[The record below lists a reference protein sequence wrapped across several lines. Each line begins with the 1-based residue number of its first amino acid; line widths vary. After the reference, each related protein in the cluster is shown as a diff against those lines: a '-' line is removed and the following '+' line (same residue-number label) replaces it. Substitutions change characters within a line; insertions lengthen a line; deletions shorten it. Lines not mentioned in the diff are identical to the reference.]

1 MTNMDVVNKT
11 ILNAGAEHPIVQF
24 SVQTP
29 LAGGDIPFLSVI
41 GNGERFA
48 VEAFDRFCNDA
59 VVEISR
65 ETAKQLGQW
74 LTAEAGAWSE

>member
-24 SVQTP
+24 SAQTP
-29 LAGGDIPFLSVI
+29 LAGGATTFLSVI
-41 GNGERFA
+41 GNGEHFA
-48 VEAFDRFCNDA
+48 VEAFDRFGHDA

-74 LTAEAGAWSE
+74 LTAQAGAWSE

>member
-1 MTNMDVVNKT
+1 MEVVNKT

-29 LAGGDIPFLSVI
+29 SAGGATTFLSVI
-41 GNGERFA
+41 GNGERFV
-48 VEAFDRFCNDA
+48 VEAFDRFCHDA

-74 LTAEAGAWSE
+74 LTAESGAWSE